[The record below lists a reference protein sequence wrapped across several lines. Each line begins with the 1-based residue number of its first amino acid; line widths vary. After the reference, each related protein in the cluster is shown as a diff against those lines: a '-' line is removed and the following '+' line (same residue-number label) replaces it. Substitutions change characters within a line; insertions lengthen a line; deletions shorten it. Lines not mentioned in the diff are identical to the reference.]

1 VVGDVAPRRIIS
13 RNFIAGPAVLVA
25 DRRGKS
31 DGCCLPLHMV
41 ETADSFLHSTF
52 FSDQSVD
59 LMTDVTKSNKGA
71 WVIHGG
77 PRTDRPMKP
86 QSGLSFLFITP

>member
-13 RNFIAGPAVLVA
+13 RNFIAGPAVLIT

-41 ETADSFLHSTF
+41 ETADSFLRTTF
-52 FSDQSVD
+52 FLDLLQS
-59 LMTDVTKSNKGA
+59 TS
-71 WVIHGG
+71 
-77 PRTDRPMKP
+77 
-86 QSGLSFLFITP
+86 